1 MPARKKLLVI
11 ATVFLEKKSSG
22 TSPISMVSKSDTSLI
37 ASPLSDDSLA
47 MSSPGNTLQTS
58 RQSRKTSRQQSRK
71 TSPLIKAEPSLT
83 NENLMSAASPFPIPL
98 LTIPVS
104 ESHVNGIFDPFKAHQ
119 NHQHPF
125 SNSTQQQQQMNTVT
139 DFLADL
145 FGGFWNNLIFCCEP
159 YNRTNNPQL
168 MILTL
173 DANGEQFEVFYVL
186 PRPMTI

>member
-83 NENLMSAASPFPIPL
+83 NENLMSAASPFPRCQKVTLMAFLIRSKLIRITNIP
-98 LTIPVS
+98 S
-104 ESHVNGIFDPFKAHQ
+104 A
-119 NHQHPF
+119 
-125 SNSTQQQQQMNTVT
+125 TV
-139 DFLADL
+139 L
-145 FGGFWNNLIFCCEP
+145 NNN
-159 YNRTNNPQL
+159 NR
-168 MILTL
+168 
-173 DANGEQFEVFYVL
+173 
-186 PRPMTI
+186 